1 MAKSLTIMA
10 MAVAILLF
18 LMFALDLAVGIP
30 FRKARLSM
38 DIVFIVCSLILA
50 YASWNTMRDLK

>member
-18 LMFALDLAVGIP
+18 LLFAMDLLVGIP

-38 DIVFIVCSLILA
+38 DLVFIVCSLILA
-50 YASWNTMRDLK
+50 YISWNAMRDFK